1 MTATTPPPGLA
12 AMIARPNW
20 VGFKREARPGE
31 TKLTKIPYQVAQD
44 ERGRD
49 VKAKAGDR
57 TTWDTWPALQD
68 ALATARF
75 DGPGFEFH
83 EDEDL
88 FFVDLDHVV
97 DPVTRKIQPLARAI
111 MALLNTFAEPS
122 ISGTGIHIYGQGK
135 LPRPA
140 IPADRH
146 GKKQGPF
153 ELYGGKRFATMTFK
167 PFLGYDTIREV
178 NAETMG
184 RLCLLMWPQDAA
196 RQTPPDATP
205 REPVAPITLDD
216 AALLDKAFAAKGGDE
231 LYRRHQGTY
240 VLDDKSDDDFAYL
253 GGLRFWTQADPH
265 RMRRIALTSGRVR
278 DKWHTRRGGG
288 DWLDYSIE
296 NCLKEPHEV
305 YNPTRSATT
314 PPSGNGTD
322 ADAARLLAERDAL
335 ITTLRAD
342 VARLGDQLRVR
353 DAELAEVREERDFY
367 RHCLDCPDP
376 VVGRA
381 MPVIAEELHRAYR
394 AGSPIVQDGQEFAR
408 LNFEEAA
415 AGKAINRGAIRT
427 AADRLGPATPLL
439 PIDAKYHRNGR
450 DMPTKHYYVACP
462 IEERVSVAR
471 LGLGLLRRA
480 APQQRHQGRKPPKI
494 MPTAVAAQDAPVRR
508 EQVHVEKFFSL
519 RDDTPQATPLA
530 TQTTILNADY
540 WTPEG
545 EQLTQEAARDWQVA
559 HGVRAATVE
568 TQQYPG
574 AAIRR
579 FVGAAPPAATTVE
592 FQQKGTNVNSVE
604 TQQYDFPLDPPGM
617 CQDPDCARRAAIG
630 GYCEGHYGEYSQ
642 RYAAVYDYVA
652 GAD

>member
-1 MTATTPPPGLA
+1 MTTATPSPGLA
-12 AMIARPNW
+12 AMTARPNW

-31 TKLTKIPYQVAQD
+31 TKLTKIPYQVAPD

-68 ALATARF
+68 ALATGRF

-83 EDEDL
+83 EDENL
-88 FFVDLDHVV
+88 FFLDMDHVV
-97 DPVTRKIQPLARAI
+97 DPETRKIQPIARAI

-122 ISGTGIHIYGQGK
+122 ISGTGIHIYGQGQ
-135 LPRPA
+135 LPRPE

-167 PFLGYDTIREV
+167 PFPGYDTLREV
-178 NAETMG
+178 DAATMR
-184 RLCLLMWPQDAA
+184 RLCLLMWPEDAA
-196 RQTPPDATP
+196 RQTPADTTP
-205 REPVAPITLDD
+205 REPVAPVTLDD
-216 AALLDKAFAAKGGDE
+216 AALLGKAFAAKGGDE
-231 LYRRHQGTY
+231 LYRQHHGAY
-240 VLDDKSDDDFAYL
+240 LDEDKSADDFAYI
-253 GGLRFWTQADPH
+253 GRLRFWSQGDAG
-265 RMRRIALTSGRVR
+265 RMRRLALSSHRVR

-288 DWLDYSIE
+288 DWLDYSIASALDGVYE
-296 NCLKEPHEV
+296 I
-305 YNPTRSATT
+305 YNPIAPKAA
-314 PPSGNGTD
+314 PPKDGGN
-322 ADAARLLAERDAL
+322 ADPELVA
-335 ITTLRAD
+335 TLRAD
-342 VARLGDQLRVR
+342 VARLGDALRVR
-353 DAELAEVREERDFY
+353 DAELAELREERDFY
-367 RHCLDCPDP
+367 RRCLDCPDP

-394 AGSPIVQDGQEFAR
+394 DGSPIVQDGQEFAR

-427 AADRLGPATPLL
+427 AADRLGPTTPLL
-439 PIDAKYHRNGR
+439 PIDAKYNRNGR

-462 IEERVSVAR
+462 VEERVSVAR
-471 LGLGLLRRA
+471 LGLGLLSRA

-508 EQVHVEKFFSL
+508 EQIHVEKFFSL

-530 TQTTILNADY
+530 TQTTILTADY
-540 WTPEG
+540 WTAEG
-545 EQLTQEAARDWQVA
+545 EQITQEAARDWQVA

-574 AAIRR
+574 AGIRR
-579 FVGAAPPAATTVE
+579 FVGEVPPASTTVE
-592 FQQKGTNVNSVE
+592 FQQKGSNVNSVE
-604 TQQYDFPLDPPGM
+604 TQQYDLPLDPPGM
-617 CQDPDCARRAAIG
+617 CQDPDCARRAEIG

-642 RYAAVYDYVA
+642 RYAAVYDYAA